1 MKLIIADDD
10 RLVLNSLKTILE
22 SDKSNTVLA
31 CCPDGEKA
39 VEAYRKH
46 LPDVALLDIRMEN
59 KDGLKAAREIL
70 DFDKNAKIIFLTTFH
85 DTDYIVDA
93 LDMGAAGY
101 ILKQDYEQLKPALE
115 TVMAG
120 GRVLGAEIMDAIP
133 PLIAADRGKDLAA
146 YGLDEKQRRIVEAVA
161 KGLSNKEIAAELYL
175 SEGTVRNY
183 VSAILDILNLR
194 DRTQLAVFYLNL

>member
-22 SDKSNTVLA
+22 SDKSNAVIE
-31 CCPDGEKA
+31 CCTDGDSAVKAYMQHKPDA
-39 VEAYRKH
+39 V
-46 LPDVALLDIRMEN
+46 LLDIRMSGRS
-59 KDGLKAAREIL
+59 GLEAAREIL
-70 DFDKNAKIIFLTTFH
+70 KRDKNAKIIFLTTFH
-85 DTDYIVDA
+85 DTDYIVEA

-101 ILKQDYEQLKPALE
+101 ILKQDYEQIIPALK

-120 GRVLGAEIMDAIP
+120 GRVLGAEVMDAIP
-133 PLIAADRGKDLAA
+133 HLISNRSKDLSS
-146 YGLDEKQRRIVEAVA
+146 YGLDDKQQKITEAVS
-161 KGLSNKEIAAELYL
+161 KGLSNREIAAELCL

-183 VSAILDILNLR
+183 ISAILEKLNLR